1 MSNRFINLFV
11 QDYPRKLLALL
22 FAVILY
28 VGVSSNIFRER
39 QITGV
44 PVDVKLA
51 SDLVFQTGQKNLVT
65 ITVKCSERTAKEL
78 NPEDFSAN
86 VYVGPEHRQNDDIYL
101 VRLQPE
107 MFRQKTGVRIIRSQS
122 LELKLQRKI
131 SKRIPVKVQFS
142 GKLSS
147 EYRTAAI
154 RCIPDTVMVSGP
166 ELTLN
171 SFSNIFSE
179 QIPLSETVRDPF
191 EYESRLITPDGVD
204 VSPRKVMV
212 QVDIAKSFE
221 ERKIENLPVL
231 LIQSSDTT
239 LQATPVVPG
248 QKAEVIASGQPS
260 RLSVLD
266 AKDIR
271 LFADLSEISTPGVYT
286 VPLRFSCALDGVSL
300 KAVVPG
306 EVQVKVVKLP

>member
-28 VGVSSNIFRER
+28 KGVSDNIFVERE
-39 QITGV
+39 ITGV
-44 PVDVKLA
+44 PVDVKLS
-51 SDLVFQTGQKNLVT
+51 SDLIFQTGQKNLVT
-65 ITVKCSERTAKEL
+65 IKIKCSERTLKEL
-78 NPEDFSAN
+78 NPEDFAAS

-101 VRLQPE
+101 VRLRPE
-107 MFRQKTGVRIIRSQS
+107 MFKQKNGVKIIRSQS

-142 GKLSS
+142 GNLSN
-147 EYRTAAI
+147 EYRTAAS
-154 RCIPDTVMVSGP
+154 RSIPDTVMVSGP

-179 QIPLSETVRDPF
+179 PIPLSETVRDPF
-191 EYESRLITPDGVD
+191 EYESKLVTPDGVD

-212 QVDIAKSFE
+212 QVDIVKSFE
-221 ERKIENLPVL
+221 EKRMGNLPVL
-231 LIQSSDTT
+231 LVQSNDKT
-239 LQATPVVPG
+239 LQATL
-248 QKAEVIASGQPS
+248 AEPEQRAEATASGLPS

-266 AKDIR
+266 SKDIR
-271 LFADLSEISTPGVYT
+271 LFADLSEISKPGVYT